1 MQGGEDVAVDIRSHH
16 GGGHFGGD
24 GDGGATAPDAN
35 ATLAPRTPRKGRG
48 AAAGAA
54 TKPRRCARLSPEL
67 RRKLL
72 LRGFPVRRAL
82 RGPRGAAGAEATR
95 SARAHNPG
103 ARGKPPAA
111 AAAPPRPH
119 KRPAPASRRA
129 LKSPR
134 RCCASSW
141 G

>member
-54 TKPRRCARLSPEL
+54 AKPRRCARLSPEL

-95 SARAHNPG
+95 SARARTTLARAANPPPPPQPRR
-103 ARGKPPAA
+103 APTSAPPPPPAG
-111 AAAPPRPH
+111 R
-119 KRPAPASRRA
+119 
-129 LKSPR
+129 
-134 RCCASSW
+134 
-141 G
+141 